1 MKPGGTRAMQLPGPV
16 TVAAQCMAAV
26 AGPEQCSPITVTD
39 CSFSAASLF

>member
-16 TVAAQCMAAV
+16 TVAAQCMAV
-26 AGPEQCSPITVTD
+26 AEPEQCSPITVTN